1 MKDGVGSVGNST
13 YSLIRC
19 AGVKLTRVGYVPL
32 GGIAGGH
39 PRIGAVDHLD

>member
-1 MKDGVGSVGNST
+1 MKESVGSVGNPT
-13 YSLIRC
+13 YSLIKC
-19 AGVKLTRVGYVPL
+19 TGIKITRVGYVPL